1 MHGMAEAVLDLRG
14 VRKGF
19 AAPDG
24 SRVEVLDIAEFSL
37 ARGEQVALRGAS
49 GTGKT
54 TLLHVIAGI
63 VRADVGTV
71 KVADADMAGLD
82 EAARDAWRAKHVG
95 YVFQTFNLLQ
105 AFSALENVA
114 LASMFAGDAKV
125 ERAKQLLARVGMG
138 ERLDYLPRK
147 LSIGQ
152 QQRVAVARALVNAPA
167 LVLADEPTGNLDRA
181 NADTALALLRDTWR
195 ESGAALLVVSHDE
208 RVVQQFERVIDLAQL
223 NRAAALGAAR

>member
-1 MHGMAEAVLDLRG
+1 MCAMAEAVLDLRG

-24 SRVEVLDIAEFSL
+24 SRVEVLDIPEFSL
-37 ARGEQVALRGAS
+37 AKGEQVALRGAS

-63 VRADVGTV
+63 VRAEAGSV
-71 KVADADMAGLD
+71 KVAGADMAGLD

-114 LASMFAGDAKV
+114 LASMFAGEAKLG
-125 ERAKQLLARVGMG
+125 RAKELLARVGME

-181 NADTALALLRDTWR
+181 NADTALTLLRETCR

-208 RVVQQFERVIDLAQL
+208 RVVQQFERVVDLAQL
-223 NRAAALGAAR
+223 NRAAALGATR

>member
-1 MHGMAEAVLDLRG
+1 MSAMAEAVLDLRG

-24 SRVEVLDIAEFSL
+24 SRVEVLDIPEFSL
-37 ARGEQVALRGAS
+37 AKGEQVALRGAS

-63 VRADVGTV
+63 VRAEAGSV
-71 KVADADMAGLD
+71 KVAGADMAGLD

-181 NADTALALLRDTWR
+181 NADTALTLLRETCR

-208 RVVQQFERVIDLAQL
+208 RVVQQFERVVDLAQL
-223 NRAAALGAAR
+223 NRAAALGATR

>member
-1 MHGMAEAVLDLRG
+1 MSAMAEAVLDLRG

-24 SRVEVLDIAEFSL
+24 SRVEVLDIPEFSL
-37 ARGEQVALRGAS
+37 AKGEQVALRGAS

-63 VRADVGTV
+63 VRAEAGSV
-71 KVADADMAGLD
+71 KVAGADMAGLD

-114 LASMFAGDAKV
+114 LASMFAGEAKLG
-125 ERAKQLLARVGMG
+125 RAKELLARVGME

-167 LVLADEPTGNLDRA
+167 LVLADEPPGNLDRA
-181 NADTALALLRDTWR
+181 NADTALTLLRETCR

-208 RVVQQFERVIDLAQL
+208 RVVQQFERVVDLAQL
-223 NRAAALGAAR
+223 NRAAALGATR

>member
-1 MHGMAEAVLDLRG
+1 

-24 SRVEVLDIAEFSL
+24 SRVEVLDIPEFSL
-37 ARGEQVALRGAS
+37 AKGEQVALRGAS

-63 VRADVGTV
+63 VRAEAGSV
-71 KVADADMAGLD
+71 KVAGADMAGLD

-114 LASMFAGDAKV
+114 LASMFAGEAKLG
-125 ERAKQLLARVGMG
+125 RAKELLARVGME

-181 NADTALALLRDTWR
+181 NADTALTLLRETCR

-208 RVVQQFERVIDLAQL
+208 RVVQQFERVVDLAQL
-223 NRAAALGAAR
+223 NRAAALGATR

>member
-181 NADTALALLRDTWR
+181 NADTALALLRDTCR